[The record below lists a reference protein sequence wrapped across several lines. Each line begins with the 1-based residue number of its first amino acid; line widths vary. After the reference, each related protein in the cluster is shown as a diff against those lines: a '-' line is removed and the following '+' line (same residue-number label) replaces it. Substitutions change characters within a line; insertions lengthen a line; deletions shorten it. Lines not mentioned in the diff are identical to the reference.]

1 MNPLKLP
8 LLNGCTHTLGKPAIT
23 ITVIILQKI
32 SSENIINVLKLQTI
46 HLVVEVFFD
55 NCMKDDDGDVISMKT
70 IMVMMMVMI
79 MGRGLCRVGRAFLP

>member
-8 LLNGCTHTLGKPAIT
+8 LFNGCTHTLGKPVIT

-32 SSENIINVLKLQTI
+32 SLDNMINVLKLQTI

-55 NCMKDDDGDVISMKT
+55 NCKKEDEDNVMSMMT
-70 IMVMMMVMI
+70 IMVVMI
-79 MGRGLCRVGRAFLP
+79 MW